1 LNNGPQCGRG
11 RLWPPV
17 QRRASGARHPDKA
30 LGRTLQPLH
39 LPRSRDAGRAIKPGA
54 GPRLALIAFA
64 SIHRRQAL
72 WMALT
77 VLGAIHLRHALER
90 PSVDLIGLAVAAF
103 VEWAGG
109 PGPGEPVLIAD
120 GISAAHHHVQ
130 LAAVVAVAWAAA
142 TAGGIAGWWVG
153 IKAGRTVLTTR
164 GPLLGLRRAVLR
176 RGDRIFKRAPVIAIL
191 LTPSWVAGIHGV
203 PSGLYNTVNVLSAVV
218 WSAGIGVGSY
228 FAGPP
233 IVEFVSDLG
242 LVSLYGLLGLIA
254 VAIGGEILRRRRRG
268 SRGAAAPGEQSQG
281 SPPAHS

>member
-1 LNNGPQCGRG
+1 M
-11 RLWPPV
+11 
-17 QRRASGARHPDKA
+17 
-30 LGRTLQPLH
+30 
-39 LPRSRDAGRAIKPGA
+39 KPGA
-54 GPRLALIAFA
+54 ALRPPVIALA
-64 SIHRRQAL
+64 SIHRRQGARLAL
-72 WMALT
+72 ATLA
-77 VLGAIHLRHALER
+77 AIHLRHALER

-103 VEWAGG
+103 IEWAGG

-130 LAAVVAVAWAAA
+130 LADVVAVAWAAA
-142 TAGGIAGWWVG
+142 TAGGFVGWWVG

-203 PSGLYNTVNVLSAVV
+203 PSRLYNTVNVLSAVV

-233 IVEFVSDLG
+233 IVEFISDLG
-242 LVSLYGLLGLIA
+242 LVSLYGLIGLIA
-254 VAIGGEILRRRRRG
+254 IALGGEVLRRRRRR
-268 SRGAAAPGEQSQG
+268 SPRAATPGE
-281 SPPAHS
+281 